1 MPIINICVSPESE
14 ADNYSVI
21 YQAFKKNLN
30 IILFTES

>member
-21 YQAFKKNLN
+21 YQDFKKSEHH
-30 IILFTES
+30 IVH